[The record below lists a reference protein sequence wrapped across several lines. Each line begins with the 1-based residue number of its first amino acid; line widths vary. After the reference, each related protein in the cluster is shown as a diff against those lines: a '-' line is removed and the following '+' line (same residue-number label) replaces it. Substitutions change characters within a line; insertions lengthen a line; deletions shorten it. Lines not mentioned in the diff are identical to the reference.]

1 MRVTISFEI
10 DTDAARPDDL
20 AELLAHAMALRD
32 VGRTPNAP
40 PAPARRSREPGDD
53 DFDDL
58 ADARGEVYDPKADR
72 ADGPADEDP
81 PADGRQ
87 LLGWASK
94 QVPDRKGV
102 IIGFGKKRGYRSK
115 IVDWTAEQVA
125 AAYRHARRAR

>member
-20 AELLAHAMALRD
+20 AQLLAHAMALRD
-32 VGRTPNAP
+32 AGRTPAP
-40 PAPARRSREPGDD
+40 SAPARRSREPGDD

-58 ADARGEVYDPKADR
+58 AGYDGEVYDPKADR

-81 PADGRQ
+81 PTDGRQ

-102 IIGFGKKRGYRSK
+102 IIGFGKKRGFRSK
-115 IVDWTAEQVA
+115 IVEWTAEQVA
-125 AAYRHARRAR
+125 AAYQHARRAR

>member
-20 AELLAHAMALRD
+20 AELLAHAMALREA
-32 VGRTPNAP
+32 GRSPAP
-40 PAPARRSREPGDD
+40 SAPARRSREPGDD
-53 DFDDL
+53 DDL
-58 ADARGEVYDPKADR
+58 AGYEAEVYDPKAR
-72 ADGPADEDP
+72 EADGPADEDP

-102 IIGFGKKRGYRSK
+102 IIGFGKKRGFRSK
-115 IVDWTAEQVA
+115 IVDWTPEQVA